1 MKLPKFNKGKP
12 APVPATET
20 KKTHIVANA
29 GFFKELMAPKK
40 PPPPPPS
47 TNKTLTT
54 SLSVSTGGPSKLP
67 VKPQVADSMASPVKS
82 APSPPATP
90 TTPTMPVT
98 PTTPTTPVTPTTPTI
113 AASASIVRLS
123 PVVAEPSTEAAPV
136 SVPEV
141 TAAPVIVPAVAP
153 TPAALQAIVAA
164 VASLTGSNPIPTEAD
179 TPATEFPA
187 EPVKPSKPKKAV
199 RFKAADELEMIRYFV
214 PYNDA
219 EEKEALIS
227 GDLWRPPP
235 MLLLSNAERGSAST
249 EKTVQEK
256 REAETLSV
264 NYIREAYI
272 PLSPAEPD
280 PDPLDTAAATVAAAV
295 MGSAVPSALPTFEVH
310 LFVYSFG
317 MIKPIQK
324 FQARSRLNR
333 NYLSF
338 QSLGDDGS
346 FSDSNELAGVPDT
359 DGINFKFHH
368 SCSYNSCNPASRRSI
383 PNRILWHDVR
393 YSWHRVVWIRNRWI
407 WD

>member
-12 APVPATET
+12 APAPATET

-47 TNKTLTT
+47 TNKTLAA
-54 SLSVSTGGPSKLP
+54 SLLVSTGGPSKLP
-67 VKPQVADSMASPVKS
+67 AKPQAADTMASPLKS

-90 TTPTMPVT
+90 TTPTTPVT
-98 PTTPTTPVTPTTPTI
+98 PTTPTTPVTPTTPTT
-113 AASASIVRLS
+113 AAFASSVRLS
-123 PVVAEPSTEAAPV
+123 PVVAEPSPEAVPVPV
-136 SVPEV
+136 SESEV
-141 TAAPVIVPAVAP
+141 TAAPVTVPVVAP

-164 VASLTGSNPIPTEAD
+164 VASLTGSKPILTESD
-179 TPATEFPA
+179 TPATDVPA
-187 EPVKPSKPKKAV
+187 EPVKPSKPKKVV

-235 MLLLSNAERGSAST
+235 MLLLDGAERGSAST

-272 PLSPAEPD
+272 PISPAEPD
-280 PDPLDTAAATVAAAV
+280 PDPMDTTTAATAAAAV
-295 MGSAVPSALPTFEVH
+295 MGSSVPSALPTFEVH
-310 LFVYSFG
+310 LFCLFVWCDKANTEVPSAFETKLQRF
-317 MIKPIQK
+317 IVPI
-324 FQARSRLNR
+324 F
-333 NYLSF
+333 
-338 QSLGDDGS
+338 
-346 FSDSNELAGVPDT
+346 
-359 DGINFKFHH
+359 
-368 SCSYNSCNPASRRSI
+368 RRQQI
-383 PNRILWHDVR
+383 IQRFL
-393 YSWHRVVWIRNRWI
+393 
-407 WD
+407 